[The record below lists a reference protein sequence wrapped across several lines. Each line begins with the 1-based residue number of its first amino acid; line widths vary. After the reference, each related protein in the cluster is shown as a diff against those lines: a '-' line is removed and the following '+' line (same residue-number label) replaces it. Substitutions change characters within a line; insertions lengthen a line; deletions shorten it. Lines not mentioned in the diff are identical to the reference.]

1 MKIRNLVIAVV
12 TASAVLPGVPAT
24 AAERLHECAKATTRC
39 DGEISVPLDWSDPSS
54 ERITVAFAWLPRKD
68 AIGTILANPGGPAPA
83 LPDMPIVEE
92 ALGPVLDRQNLLVV
106 EPRGLGK
113 STPLLCPGLDL
124 NVPKT
129 IGECAAQL
137 GPRVRY
143 FTADQ
148 AVADM
153 NAVRQALGVSKVTF
167 YGNSYGTLFA
177 QAYATRHAGSTAA
190 VFLDSTMV
198 TTPEGYATWPL
209 RTRLDSLDLVCASS
223 RACRALPGTPGG
235 TWTRL
240 VARLRAHPDQKVPL
254 TALAA
259 VGASL
264 FQPVFGREANA
275 AASAYLQ
282 GDRAPLHRL
291 ARAVGASPAPPLEGA
306 QWAGYLAYRCGD
318 GASPFDRDASPAER
332 SRQLKR
338 YYLEERPLKPFTVTE
353 LGGKTP
359 LEFCVNW
366 PTPRHSPP
374 VPSNAE
380 YPPVPVLAVGGDFDT
395 NSPAEVAEGVR
406 RFPDSTF
413 VRVHFGGHSL
423 AWGDRPVNRCVRS
436 VMRSF
441 LAAPSHPV
449 PPMRCSAENYR
460 AAGAFPQSVEEVT
473 PIRASGLSGE
483 ERRLVGAAFATVED
497 ASTRRNPYS
506 SVHSLLKT
514 EPGLRGGR
522 LDFDDKVGTISLE
535 KVRFVDDLTVSGRI
549 RLEGSGKAT
558 AQLLVTGADR
568 GPHKIR
574 LSWSAFLAQERPPVS
589 GTFDGRV
596 FSS

>member
-1 MKIRNLVIAVV
+1 MQIRNLVIATVM
-12 TASAVLPGVPAT
+12 ASAVSPGVPAT
-24 AAERLHECAKATTRC
+24 AAEQLHECAKATTRC

-54 ERITVAFAWLPRKD
+54 ERITVAFAWSPRKD

-83 LPDMPIVEE
+83 LPVIPIIEE

-106 EPRGLGK
+106 EPRGLGE

-129 IGECAAQL
+129 IGECAAHL
-137 GPRVRY
+137 GPRVQY
-143 FTADQ
+143 FTTDQ

-167 YGNSYGTLFA
+167 YGNSYGTLLA
-177 QAYATRHAGSTAA
+177 QAYATRHAESTAA

-198 TTPEGYATWPL
+198 TTREGYATWPV
-209 RTRLDSLDLVCASS
+209 RTRLDLLDLVCESS

-240 VARLRAHPDQKVPL
+240 VARLRAHPDGKVPF

-291 ARAVGASPAPPLEGA
+291 AQAVGTSPTPPLEGA
-306 QWAGYLAYRCGD
+306 QWAGYLAYLCGD
-318 GASPFDRDASPAER
+318 GAFPFDRDASPAER
-332 SRQLKR
+332 SRQLNR

-353 LGGKTP
+353 LGGKTR

-374 VPSNAE
+374 VPLNAE
-380 YPPVPVLAVGGDFDT
+380 HPPVPVLAVGGDFDT
-395 NSPAEVAEGVR
+395 NSPAEVAEEVR
-406 RFPDSTF
+406 RFPNSTF
-413 VRVHFGGHSL
+413 IRVRFGSHSL
-423 AWGDRPVNRCVRS
+423 AWGDQPVDQCVRS

-441 LAAPSHPV
+441 LAAPSRPV
-449 PPMRCSAENYR
+449 PPGPCSAENYR
-460 AAGAFPQSVEEVT
+460 AAGAFPQSAKEVM
-473 PIRASGLSGE
+473 PIRASVLTRE
-483 ERRLVGAAFATVED
+483 ERRLVGATFATVED
-497 ASTRRNPYS
+497 ACTRRNPYS
-506 SVHSLLKT
+506 LVHSLLKT

-522 LDFDDKVGTISLE
+522 LDFDDKAGTIALE
-535 KVRFVDDLTVSGRI
+535 KVRFVGDLTVSGHI
-549 RLEGSGKAT
+549 HLEGSGKAD
-558 AQLLVTGADR
+558 AQLLITGADGR
-568 GPHKIR
+568 PHEVR
-574 LSWSAFLAQERPPVS
+574 LSWSAFLAQEHPPVS